1 MNGVVSGS
9 NMVENLA
16 TLPPGG
22 SLRDSIDESVR
33 GKVIERRLAYW
44 NSKLRG
50 DAIPARR
57 DIEPLDI
64 PELLPQV
71 ILLDVARDPWNF
83 RFRLIG
89 TNVVYHLSQDW
100 TGTWLREIGHMAPPS
115 RIFNAYV
122 EVAAS
127 GKPLRSQTPYVG
139 PHQNFI
145 TAEDIILPLADDGQT
160 VDMLLVFVEHFSR
173 FD

>member
-1 MNGVVSGS
+1 M
-9 NMVENLA
+9 
-16 TLPPGG
+16 
-22 SLRDSIDESVR
+22 
-33 GKVIERRLAYW
+33 
-44 NSKLRG
+44 
-50 DAIPARR
+50 
-57 DIEPLDI
+57 
-64 PELLPQV
+64 
-71 ILLDVARDPWNF
+71 
-83 RFRLIG
+83 
-89 TNVVYHLSQDW
+89 VYHLSQDW

-115 RIFNAYV
+115 RIFNACV

-127 GKPLRSQTPYVG
+127 GNHCAVRPHVG